1 MRSQYKKIFLVL
13 IISLSNF
20 LIIHPQSI
28 QKEVNENLS
37 FQSDDVIKTE
47 TENRTNLND
56 SISSFKP
63 EINNIK
69 KSEKKDY
76 YQLRSST
83 GLISFF
89 NEVLFYW
96 FQHP

>member
-28 QKEVNENLS
+28 PKEVNENLS
-37 FQSDDVIKTE
+37 FQSEDVIKTE

-56 SISSFKP
+56 SISSFQP

-76 YQLRSST
+76 YRLRSST

>member
-1 MRSQYKKIFLVL
+1 MRSQFKKIFLVL

-20 LIIHPQSI
+20 LVINPQSI

-37 FQSDDVIKTE
+37 FQSEDIVNLN
-47 TENRTNLND
+47 TENRANLND
-56 SISSFKP
+56 SVSSFEP
-63 EINNIK
+63 EINGIK

-76 YQLRSST
+76 FQLRSST